1 MTYLEELQST
11 LDTSKEMLG
20 LLEKRIEILNKEL
33 NKVGEEVYSTEYE
46 INEFK
51 INIIK
56 TKGEINTLRSIIFE
70 KEKYFE
76 KFAKQFEVEKEDMER
91 NFDELLKQIKIK
103 RFKDDVLDNIMKGV
117 EMEKVL
123 ASVETKLAF
132 YKTMKSFIWGKK

>member
-20 LLEKRIEILNKEL
+20 LLEKRIEFLKDEDYI
-33 NKVGEEVYSTEYE
+33 YSEYE
-46 INEFK
+46 INENK

-76 KFAKQFEVEKEDMER
+76 KFAKQFEIEKAEMEH
-91 NFDELLKQIKIK
+91 NFDNILKQIKI
-103 RFKDDVLDNIMKGV
+103 RRLKDEKLDNLMKGV
-117 EMEKVL
+117 DMEKVL
-123 ASVETKLAF
+123 SSVETKLAF
-132 YKTMKSFIWGKK
+132 YKTIKSFLKI

>member
-20 LLEKRIEILNKEL
+20 LLEKRIEFLKDEDYI
-33 NKVGEEVYSTEYE
+33 YSEYE
-46 INEFK
+46 INENK

-76 KFAKQFEVEKEDMER
+76 KFAKQFEIEKAEMEF
-91 NFDELLKQIKIK
+91 NFDNILKQIKI
-103 RFKDDVLDNIMKGV
+103 RRLKDEKLDNLMKGV
-117 EMEKVL
+117 DMEKVL
-123 ASVETKLAF
+123 SSVETKLAF
-132 YKTMKSFIWGKK
+132 YKTIKSFLKI

>member
-11 LDTSKEMLG
+11 LDTSKEMLK
-20 LLEKRIEILNKEL
+20 LLENRIELLNKEL
-33 NKVGEEVYSTEYE
+33 SKEGEDVYSTEYE

-76 KFAKQFEVEKEDMER
+76 KFAKQFELEKAEMEH
-91 NFDELLKQIKIK
+91 NFDNMLKQIKIK
-103 RFKDDVLDNIMKGV
+103 RLKDDKLENIMKGV
-117 EMEKVL
+117 DIEKVL
-123 ASVETKLAF
+123 SSVETKLAF
-132 YKTMKSFIWGKK
+132 YKTMKSFLKI

>member
-20 LLEKRIEILNKEL
+20 LLETRIEILNKEL
-33 NKVGEEVYSTEYE
+33 VWKEVFRTEYE

-76 KFAKQFEVEKEDMER
+76 KFAKQFEIEKAEMEF
-91 NFDELLKQIKIK
+91 NFDNILKQIKI
-103 RFKDDVLDNIMKGV
+103 RRLKDEKLDNLMKGV
-117 EMEKVL
+117 DMEKVL
-123 ASVETKLAF
+123 SSVETKLAF
-132 YKTMKSFIWGKK
+132 YKTIKSFLKV

>member
-20 LLEKRIEILNKEL
+20 LLEKRIEFLKDEDYI
-33 NKVGEEVYSTEYE
+33 YSEYE
-46 INEFK
+46 INENK

-76 KFAKQFEVEKEDMER
+76 KFAKQFEVEKAEMEH
-91 NFDELLKQIKIK
+91 NFDNILKQIKI
-103 RFKDDVLDNIMKGV
+103 RRLKDEKLDNLMKGV
-117 EMEKVL
+117 DMEKVL
-123 ASVETKLAF
+123 SSVETKLAF
-132 YKTMKSFIWGKK
+132 YKTIKSFLKI

>member
-20 LLEKRIEILNKEL
+20 LLEKRIEFLKDEDYI
-33 NKVGEEVYSTEYE
+33 YSEYE
-46 INEFK
+46 INENK

-76 KFAKQFEVEKEDMER
+76 KFAKQFEIEKAEMEF
-91 NFDELLKQIKIK
+91 NFDNILKQTKI
-103 RFKDDVLDNIMKGV
+103 RRLKDEKLDNLMKGV
-117 EMEKVL
+117 DMEKVL
-123 ASVETKLAF
+123 SSVETKLAF
-132 YKTMKSFIWGKK
+132 YKTIKSFLKI

>member
-76 KFAKQFEVEKEDMER
+76 KFAKQFEVEKAEMEH
-91 NFDELLKQIKIK
+91 NFDNILKQIKI
-103 RFKDDVLDNIMKGV
+103 RRLKDEKLDNLMKGV
-117 EMEKVL
+117 DMEKVL
-123 ASVETKLAF
+123 SSVETKLAF
-132 YKTMKSFIWGKK
+132 YKTIKSFLKI